1 VSSLLTF
8 VAANGT
14 FFFSMY
20 VLKATFVENNSAEVT
35 FALKE
40 APKASRRSWR
50 RLFYWA
56 STCYH
61 RCDFSIRDL

>member
-1 VSSLLTF
+1 

-20 VLKATFVENNSAEVT
+20 VLKATFGENISAEVA
-35 FALKE
+35 FALKQ
-40 APKASRRSWR
+40 AAKASRRSWR
-50 RLFYWA
+50 RLFCWA